1 MVLSFVFT
9 FPCENIFRPC
19 FNNFAPVRPHKVS
32 NYIDPIQAQK
42 IRLIMTLRQSGV
54 QNMDVLNA
62 IENIPREHF
71 IDPMM
76 MDQAYDDIAMPIG
89 RGQTISQPSVVAKM
103 TEALELTDRH
113 KVLEI
118 GTGTGYQACIL
129 SKICRRVYTIE
140 RQKLLHDLAEKNFKA
155 LHLRNITTLYGDGM
169 GGWPKIH
176 GIEQAPF
183 DRIIVTAAAREK
195 PPQALI
201 DQLVIGG
208 IMIAPIGESGK
219 QMLKRYKKEG
229 EDTWSVVDVMPVR
242 FVPLLPDFESDKS
255 QENIMDRVV
264 A

>member
-1 MVLSFVFT
+1 M
-9 FPCENIFRPC
+9 
-19 FNNFAPVRPHKVS
+19 A
-32 NYIDPIQAQK
+32 
-42 IRLIMTLRQSGV
+42 LRQAGV
-54 QNMDVLNA
+54 QDINVLNA
-62 IENIPREHF
+62 IEAIPREHF

-76 MDQAYDDIAMPIG
+76 VDQSYDDIALPIG

-103 TEALELTDRH
+103 IEALELTDRH

-140 RQKLLHDLAEKNFKA
+140 RHKLLHDWAEENFKA

-169 GGWPKIH
+169 RGWPKIH
-176 GIEQAPF
+176 GVEQAPF
-183 DRIIVTAAAREK
+183 DRIIVAAAAREK

-201 DQLVIGG
+201 DQLSIGG
-208 IMIAPIGESGK
+208 IMMAPIGEAGK

-229 EDTWSVVDVMPVR
+229 EDTWSVSDVMPVR
-242 FVPLLPDFESDKS
+242 FVPLLPDLAPDNS
-255 QENIMDRVV
+255 QNNADDDGQQKVS